1 MVKSVFLRVMFSPH
15 LWLGAAAIS
24 IAASFVV
31 DYVDAQRTADRA
43 LALRQGPPPL
53 AMLQEFDPARHTGP
67 AREVLI
73 LAEADLATPIIVK
86 LGPGDDQR
94 AAVIYPLFPV
104 SEPGQEIVARQATV
118 QAAGGGSDSR
128 LAAIRPIPRPDAE
141 AIYAEPP
148 TALGVILHWAD
159 DADASNIDPV
169 ALVARSFG
177 PGSYGSVIEVNG
189 ERVAPGDMAL
199 VVQGAMAA
207 KNLTIDPDFLAV
219 APFANGRVAALSP
232 PPSSGLQRALLWGGM
247 ALGLGAL
254 LLSVRTVEVFTPRAD
269 TPKRPGQ
276 QDRRVSTG
284 ITPKARSRFQT
295 IPTQD
300 EIYAANQV
308 QQSRGEESGTG
319 RKAAGPIEKI
329 RTRR

>member
-1 MVKSVFLRVMFSPH
+1 MVKSVFLRVVLSPH

-53 AMLQEFDPARHTGP
+53 AALQEFDPARHVGP

-73 LAEADLATPIIVK
+73 LAEADLGNPIVVE
-86 LGPGDDQR
+86 LGPDGDQQ

-104 SEPGQEIVARQATV
+104 SEAGRTIVARRATV
-118 QAAGGGSDSR
+118 EAAAAGADAK
-128 LAAIRPIPRPDAE
+128 LAAIRPIPRPDPE
-141 AIYAEPP
+141 AVRTDPP

-159 DADASNIDPV
+159 DAEAAGVDPV

-177 PGSYGSVIEVNG
+177 PGSHGSVIEVNG

-199 VVQGAMAA
+199 VVKGAMAA
-207 KNLTIDPDFLAV
+207 INLTIAPDFLAI

-247 ALGLGAL
+247 TLGLGAL
-254 LLSVRTVEVFTPRAD
+254 LLSVRTVEALQPRTD

-284 ITPKARSRFQT
+284 NTPKARSRFQT

-300 EIYAANQV
+300 EIYAATQV
-308 QQSRGEESGTG
+308 QQSRGEEPGTG
-319 RKAAGPIEKI
+319 RKVAGPIERI

>member
-1 MVKSVFLRVMFSPH
+1 MVKSVFLRVVLSPH

-53 AMLQEFDPARHTGP
+53 AALQEFDPARHVGP

-73 LAEADLATPIIVK
+73 LAEADLGDPIVVQ
-86 LGPGDDQR
+86 LGPGGDRQT
-94 AAVIYPLFPV
+94 AVIHPLFPV
-104 SEPGQEIVARQATV
+104 SERGRSIITRRAAVSATGR
-118 QAAGGGSDSR
+118 AEEAG
-128 LAAIRPIPRPDAE
+128 LAAIRPSPRPDPE
-141 AIYAEPP
+141 AVRADPP
-148 TALGVILHWAD
+148 TALGVILHWVD
-159 DADASNIDPV
+159 DADAADVDPA

-177 PGSYGSVIEVNG
+177 PGTYGSVVEVNG

-199 VVQGAMAA
+199 VVKGAMAA
-207 KNLTIDPDFLAV
+207 INLSIAQDFLAI
-219 APFANGRVAALSP
+219 APFAEGRDAALSP

-247 ALGLGAL
+247 TLGLGAL
-254 LLSVRTVEVFTPRAD
+254 LLSVRTVEVFAPRTD
-269 TPKRPGQ
+269 MPKRPGQ

-284 ITPKARSRFQT
+284 NTPKARSRFQT

-300 EIYAANQV
+300 EIYAATQV
-308 QQSRGEESGTG
+308 QQSRGDEDGPG
-319 RKAAGPIEKI
+319 RKSAGPIERI